1 MTFPEIGSFKKSA
14 SKITLLA
21 FGLALALNAGIPSE
35 SYASSQNKMIPPN
48 SADHHQA
55 VKDITIAGG
64 DRNPPSTSKPITCS
78 PVRGTTACPVLFK
91 QVCGKYGGTVSSNDD
106 GTVYTCSGPF
116 HYPK

>member
-1 MTFPEIGSFKKSA
+1 MTFLEIGSFKKSA

-21 FGLALALNAGIPSE
+21 FGLALALNAGIPTE

-55 VKDITIAGG
+55 VKDITLAGG

-78 PVRGTTACPVLFK
+78 VKPGRDQCPRLFK
-91 QVCGKYGGTVSSNDD
+91 QVCDKYGGSTTSNDD

-116 HYPK
+116 HYP